1 MPKHNIWLSIL
12 IILVVIGVP
21 RVVMAGGPKDRIK
34 ATTDKLLTII
44 TDPELQRPE
53 TREKRNRMIREAV
66 DRVFD
71 WEAFSRRALSSHW
84 SERTPQEK
92 REFISL
98 FGDCIEQTYIDKTL
112 QYSGEKVVFLNEII
126 DGQYGEVITK
136 IITKNG
142 KSIKVEYRVRKKEKG
157 WFVYDIYVMGVS
169 FVNNYRKQ
177 FNSII
182 TGSSYEELVNRLRS
196 KLVNG

>member
-1 MPKHNIWLSIL
+1 MPRKNICLSIL
-12 IILVVIGVP
+12 SILTVFAVP
-21 RVVMAGGPKDRIK
+21 CVVMAGGPAERIR

-44 TDPELQRPE
+44 TNPELQRPE
-53 TREKRNRMIREAV
+53 SKEKRNRMIRETV
-66 DRVFD
+66 DRIFD

-84 SERTPQEK
+84 SERTPEEK
-92 REFISL
+92 REFVSL
-98 FGDCIEQTYIDKTL
+98 FGECIEQTYMDRTL
-112 QYSGEKVVFLNEII
+112 QYSGEKVVFLDEKI

-142 KSIKVEYRVRKKEKG
+142 KSIKVEYRVRKKEED
-157 WFVYDIYVMGVS
+157 WFVYDIYVMGIS

-182 TGSSYEELVNRLRS
+182 TGSSYEELVNRLKS
-196 KLVNG
+196 KLMNG